1 MIAHGSGSRPNKER
15 AGAAEIEA
23 IGYERLLPQGNG
35 GRCRSGVNRNDDDA
49 RERLL
54 TRAKRVVRCR
64 GEKRR
69 SESDARQKPLPYQ
82 QKVGRRGSSQRALPR
97 APKVPRRASGDRKR
111 CN

>member
-35 GRCRSGVNRNDDDA
+35 GRCRSGVRRNNDGT

-54 TRAKRVVRCR
+54 TRLKGVVRRR
-64 GEKRR
+64 GEKR
-69 SESDARQKPLPYQ
+69 
-82 QKVGRRGSSQRALPR
+82 
-97 APKVPRRASGDRKR
+97 
-111 CN
+111 